1 MIIVPAAGVG
11 TAAPTMAPIGEDES
25 EEEMCIVHG
34 DIEDEVS
41 TILLAQVGQSSK
53 PYRREF

>member
-25 EEEMCIVHG
+25 EEEEE
-34 DIEDEVS
+34 EDDDDDDDSDDEDGEELEV
-41 TILLAQVGQSSK
+41 
-53 PYRREF
+53 

>member
-25 EEEMCIVHG
+25 EEEEEEE
-34 DIEDEVS
+34 EDDDDDDSDDEDGEELEV
-41 TILLAQVGQSSK
+41 
-53 PYRREF
+53 

>member
-25 EEEMCIVHG
+25 EEEEEE
-34 DIEDEVS
+34 EDDDDDDDDDEDGEELEV
-41 TILLAQVGQSSK
+41 
-53 PYRREF
+53 